1 MKPQSTLRAMAL
13 TAATSLA
20 AFGLAQSDADMI
32 NPPAGEWPQLSRD
45 SIQSRFSPLDQINAD
60 NVSQLQLAWI
70 RDMGYRQTFQG
81 SPSVWNGV
89 MYVAT
94 QTGVMALDAT
104 NGTTLWEFKS
114 PNSGTTIA
122 DSAVRGSPVIYDGKV
137 FINMRY
143 GATVAL
149 NAADGTELWR
159 TQVTNEPLQEGFTTN
174 PIWAN
179 GKIAASVTG
188 TDSGGN
194 PGRIVSLDAEDGE
207 ILWTFNIIPTG
218 PDDPAWATW
227 TNPPS
232 WDAGIGGASAWN
244 AGAYDPVS
252 NTIVWGTGQPTPW
265 DRVDSRRADPDGV
278 VTDDLYTVSIVAVDA
293 DSGELKWYRQAL
305 PGDEWDYDQHHV
317 PVFATVQWSDGT
329 ERRVMIMGASTGY
342 IYVVDAVTGEYLA
355 NHPGFTNAV
364 DGAEF
369 TIILGYDENGRAIV
383 SEEARAANQAF
394 DATGEYYPMCPG
406 LRWAH
411 IAPPAYSPI
420 TGLFY
425 RPNYALCMDYGAATL
440 PDTWQPG
447 ERAYFFESGPNR
459 TTGTPAMWF
468 DRLGALTA
476 FDPITGEVV
485 WEFAYDYN
493 YDAGPVVTAGN
504 VIMSAFNDRTFRAFD
519 ATTGEVLFSQILPT
533 GSSAGTI
540 TYAVDGKQY
549 VATMVGKTGYG
560 SAPVIPDYNP
570 NVEGL
575 FIPPTGG
582 VQVFVFTL
590 P

>member
-1 MKPQSTLRAMAL
+1 MNQHRPLRALAL
-13 TAATSLA
+13 AVATTMV
-20 AFGLAQSDADMI
+20 AFAFAQSDSDML
-32 NPPAGEWPQLSRD
+32 NPPPGEWPQLGRD
-45 SIQSRFSPLDQINAD
+45 AAQTRYSPLDQINTS
-60 NVSQLQLAWI
+60 NVTDLQLTWA
-70 RDMGYRQTFQG
+70 RDLGYRQTFQG
-81 SPSVWNGV
+81 GPSVWNGV

-104 NGTTLWEFKS
+104 NGATIWNFTS
-114 PNSGTTIA
+114 PNPGTTIT
-122 DSAVRGSPVIYDGKV
+122 DSAVRGAPVVYDGKI

-149 NAADGTELWR
+149 DAATGDELWR
-159 TQVTNEPLQEGFTTN
+159 TQITNEPLQEGFTTN

-194 PGRIVSLDAEDGE
+194 PGRIVSIDAEDGE

-218 PDDPAWATW
+218 PDDPAWSSW
-227 TNPPS
+227 TNAPS
-232 WDAGIGGASAWN
+232 WEAGIGGASAWN

-252 NTIVWGTGQPTPW
+252 NIVLWGTGQPTPW
-265 DRVDSRRADPDGV
+265 DRVDPRRADPDGV
-278 VTDDLYTVSIVAVDA
+278 VTDDLYTVSWVAVDA
-293 DSGELKWYRQAL
+293 DTGELKWYRQAL

-317 PVFATVQWSDGT
+317 PTFATVDWNGT
-329 ERRVMIMGASTGY
+329 ERRIAILGASTGY
-342 IYVVDAVTGEYLA
+342 IYIIDTVTGEYLA
-355 NHPGFTNAV
+355 DHPAFTTAV
-364 DGAEF
+364 EGAEF
-369 TIILGYDENGRAIV
+369 TVVLGYDENGRGIV
-383 SEEARAANQAF
+383 SDEARAANQAF
-394 DATGEYYPMCPG
+394 EETFEYFRMCPG

-411 IAPPAYSPI
+411 IAPPAYSPD

-425 RPNYALCMDYGAATL
+425 RPNQANCMDYGAQTM
-440 PDTWQPG
+440 PDNWQPG

-459 TTGTPAMWF
+459 PELWF

-476 FDPITGEVV
+476 FDPITGEVA
-485 WEFAYDYN
+485 WEFAYDYG

-504 VIMSAFNDRTFRAFD
+504 LVFSAFTDRMVRAFN
-519 ATTGEVLFSQILPT
+519 ATTGEELWSQALTT
-533 GSSAGTI
+533 GSRAGTI
-540 TYAVDGKQY
+540 TYMVDGKQY
-549 VATMVGKTGYG
+549 VATMVGATGFSG
-560 SAPVIPDYNP
+560 APVIADYNP

-582 VQVFVFTL
+582 VMLFVFAL